1 VNAVLDLSPN
11 LLLVAGVAG
20 IFLAIGLALSVI
32 GVATSEK
39 RQIGRSLAALEAFSS
54 APKELVEKELDR
66 PFGERVLAPLAVRFT
81 SLGKRLTGQDT
92 TTRIQH
98 RLDIAGNP
106 PGWNV
111 DRVLGLKAVGFAG
124 ALLLSLIVIV
134 IMGLGLVPALV
145 VCIGMS
151 LIGFTAPNFYIY
163 QKGYDRSEQ
172 MQKDLPDAIDLMT
185 ISVEA
190 GLAFDAALSRVAH
203 NTEGPLAAE
212 FARVLQEMNIGM
224 GRTAAMRALGER
236 THIPE
241 LRSFVTAMVQA
252 DAFGIPIGQVLRVQS
267 SEMRVK
273 RRQRAEEKAQKVPVK
288 ILFPLMFC
296 ILPTL
301 FIAVIG
307 PGVISMVDSFMGT
320 GIG

>member
-1 VNAVLDLSPN
+1 MEALTNLAPN
-11 LLLVAGVAG
+11 TLLLGGIGA
-20 IFLAIGLALSVI
+20 IFLAIGITLSIV
-32 GVATSEK
+32 GVATAEK
-39 RQIGRSLAALEAFSS
+39 RQVNRALATLEAFG
-54 APKELVEKELDR
+54 AATPEIKKELDQ
-66 PFGERVLAPLAVRFT
+66 PFFDRVVAPMLTRFT
-81 SLGKRLTGQDT
+81 VIGRKITGQDHSS
-92 TTRIQH
+92 RIQH
-98 RLDIAGNP
+98 RLDVAGNP
-106 PGWNV
+106 IGWNV

-124 ALLLSLIVIV
+124 ALMLSIAITMLLGFGLVSTVIVCVGLSL
-134 IMGLGLVPALV
+134 LGFV
-145 VCIGMS
+145 
-151 LIGFTAPNFYIY
+151 APNFYIY

-172 MQKDLPDAIDLMT
+172 MRKDLPDALDLLT

-190 GLAFDAALSRVAH
+190 GLAFDAALSRVAK
-203 NTEGPLAAE
+203 NTDGPLASE

-241 LRSFVTAMVQA
+241 LRSFVTAMIQA

-267 SEMRVK
+267 NEMRVK

-307 PGVISMVDSFMGT
+307 PGIITMMDSFVG
-320 GIG
+320 GVG

>member
-1 VNAVLDLSPN
+1 MGVALTISPN
-11 LLLVAGVAG
+11 ILLLAGVG
-20 IFLAIGLALSVI
+20 SIFLAIGLVLSIV
-32 GVATSEK
+32 GVATAEK
-39 RQIGRSLAALEAFSS
+39 KQIHRALATLEAFG
-54 APKELVEKELDR
+54 AATPEIKKELDQ
-66 PFGERVLAPLAVRFT
+66 PFSERVLAPLLARFT
-81 SLGKRLTGQDT
+81 IVGRKITGQDHSS
-92 TTRIQH
+92 RIQH
-98 RLDIAGNP
+98 RLDVAGNP
-106 PGWNV
+106 IGWNV

-124 ALLLSLIVIV
+124 ALLFSIALTMFLGLGFLSTVIV
-134 IMGLGLVPALV
+134 CVGL
-145 VCIGMS
+145 S
-151 LIGFTAPNFYIY
+151 LIGFVAPNFYIY
-163 QKGYDRSEQ
+163 QLGYDRSEQ
-172 MQKDLPDAIDLMT
+172 MQKDLPDALDLLT

-190 GLAFDAALSRVAH
+190 GLAFDAALSRVAQ
-203 NTEGPLAAE
+203 NTDGPLAAE

-224 GRTAAMRALGER
+224 GRTHAMRALGER

-267 SEMRVK
+267 NEMRVK

-307 PGVISMVDSFMGT
+307 PGVITMMDSFMG
-320 GIG
+320 GVG

>member
-1 VNAVLDLSPN
+1 MNALVDLAPN
-11 LLLVAGVAG
+11 LLLIAGVAG

-39 RQIGRSLAALEAFSS
+39 RQIGKSLAALEAFSS
-54 APKELVEKELDR
+54 TPKELVDKEFDR
-66 PFGERVLAPLAVRFT
+66 PFAERVLNPLAGRFT
-81 SLGKRLTGQDT
+81 EIGRRLTGQDT
-92 TTRIQH
+92 ATRIQH
-98 RLDIAGNP
+98 KLDVAGNP

-111 DRVLGLKAVGFAG
+111 DRILGLKAVGFVA
-124 ALLLSLIVIV
+124 AMLFSLVVVVILGLGVVPAVIV
-134 IMGLGLVPALV
+134 CVGI
-145 VCIGMS
+145 S
-151 LIGFTAPNFYIY
+151 LIGFSAPNFYIY

-172 MQKDLPDAIDLMT
+172 MRKDLPDAIDLMT

-203 NTEGPLAAE
+203 KTEGPLAAE

-241 LRSFVTAMVQA
+241 LKSFVTSMVQA
-252 DAFGIPIGQVLRVQS
+252 DAFGIPIGTVLRVQS
-267 SEMRVK
+267 NEMRVK

-307 PGVISMVDSFMGT
+307 PGVISMVDNFMGA
-320 GIG
+320 GL